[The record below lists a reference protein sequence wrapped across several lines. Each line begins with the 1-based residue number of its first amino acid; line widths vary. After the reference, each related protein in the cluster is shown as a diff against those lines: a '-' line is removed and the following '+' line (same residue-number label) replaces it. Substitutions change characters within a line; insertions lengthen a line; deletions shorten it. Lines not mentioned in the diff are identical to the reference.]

1 MLQNNTI
8 FLLYVALGQIEM
20 MGKELQQRC
29 DDRRTGMIER
39 CYTGREEDCTPISR
53 DSRFAEESL
62 TKKGHSRK
70 RPFPSGS
77 QPLNP

>member
-53 DSRFAEESL
+53 DSRFAGENF
-62 TKKGHSRK
+62 TRK
-70 RPFPSGS
+70 DTPERDLSPVAVSP
-77 QPLNP
+77 

>member
-53 DSRFAEESL
+53 DSRFAGESF
-62 TKKGHSRK
+62 TKEGSPERN
-70 RPFPSGS
+70 PSPVAVS
-77 QPLNP
+77 P